1 MSAVPS
7 PNDMSQ
13 GHPVQMMHDDD
24 LKQHDSPTGNSGGVR
39 RRASRA
45 GTRSVSTLTAAQLER
60 KRANDREA
68 QRAIRQ
74 RTKENTERLERR
86 VADLEEQLEAV
97 GAGAS
102 TQVPALLER
111 IRQYEHEISV
121 LRMRLDQAAI
131 AMGVESGGKFVM
143 AQMRINLEIC
153 ASFCSLERY

>member
-13 GHPVQMMHDDD
+13 GQMMHEDD
-24 LKQHDSPTGNSGGVR
+24 LKQHDSPTNQGGVR
-39 RRASRA
+39 RRPSRA

-86 VADLEEQLEAV
+86 VADLEAQLEAV
-97 GAGAS
+97 GAGGS
-102 TQVPALLER
+102 TQVPVLLER
-111 IRQYEHEISV
+111 IRQNEHEISI
-121 LRMRLDQAAI
+121 LRMRLDQAAL
-131 AMGVESGGKFVM
+131 AMGVESGGKFSVTCKTK
-143 AQMRINLEIC
+143 A
-153 ASFCSLERY
+153 